1 MTKHI
6 IDRQRIV
13 SDTSRVKAYV
23 ALERQDS
30 PHPASRKLM
39 QRAVE
44 RHRADERVKAFLNIE
59 RGRTA

>member
-1 MTKHI
+1 MSKHI

-23 ALERQDS
+23 ALERRDT
-30 PHPASRKLM
+30 PHPASRTLM
-39 QRAVE
+39 QRTAE

-59 RGRTA
+59 RGRSV